1 MQLDSEGGA
10 VRQYKG
16 TVDCAMKVLRKEG
29 LVNGWYAGISAGIFR
44 QLSYGMPRMAF
55 YTMLLERF
63 KTKEAMP
70 FTMKLGLG
78 LAAGGTAALI
88 GVPSEVCLV
97 RMGADSKK
105 PEAERRNYKNVVD
118 ALTRIAKEEG
128 VAALWAGAAPTIAR
142 ACLLN
147 AGQLG
152 VYSEAKEVLS
162 TSVGLSGIP
171 LQFVGSLI
179 ASVAANSTDP
189 RMYLVVSPKNN
200 LSADL
205 ELLGAFSR
213 PLSCVCWPDSLA
225 RQC

>member
-1 MQLDSEGGA
+1 M
-10 VRQYKG
+10 
-16 TVDCAMKVLRKEG
+16 
-29 LVNGWYAGISAGIFR
+29 
-44 QLSYGMPRMAF
+44 
-55 YTMLLERF
+55 
-63 KTKEAMP
+63 
-70 FTMKLGLG
+70 
-78 LAAGGTAALI
+78 
-88 GVPSEVCLV
+88 

-118 ALTRIAKEEG
+118 ALTRISKEEG

-179 ASVAANSTDP
+179 ASVAANSTNT
-189 RMYLVVSPKNN
+189 RMHLVISLYTY

-205 ELLGAFSR
+205 ELLGASSR
-213 PLSCVCWPDSLA
+213 PLSYVCWPDSLA
-225 RQC
+225 LQCWLARQT